1 MGVFREFAT
10 AGGGGPVRLGKVLM
24 CSVTSVVTV
33 WVRDLGADVSNV
45 KKKLEGVHMGLLQQV
60 VGNKTHWLGG
70 DSWQKVAAESVLQV
84 AGKKSLKT

>member
-1 MGVFREFAT
+1 MFREVAT

-45 KKKLEGVHMGLLQQV
+45 KKTRGCTYGI
-60 VGNKTHWLGG
+60 TAAGG
-70 DSWQKVAAESVLQV
+70 
-84 AGKKSLKT
+84 G